1 VILIPSLRSD
11 IEVARS
17 KIQQLEESM
26 RRIQPNYCPPYGGT
40 QGILSNG
47 EIMNETLLL
56 REKHG
61 KDKELIKQ
69 QENTIAQFTNEVD
82 RLSNSS
88 VMKQFH

>member
-1 VILIPSLRSD
+1 
-11 IEVARS
+11 
-17 KIQQLEESM
+17 
-26 RRIQPNYCPPYGGT
+26 
-40 QGILSNG
+40 
-47 EIMNETLLL
+47 MNETLLL
-56 REKHG
+56 REKHR